1 MREVAVYSQGRS
13 ASDMRHSFIP
23 SFSTCWMGTCLV
35 PDTIL
40 ASAHQLWPKQVTNLT
55 LARLNSS
62 AVILETGVTE
72 VLRGHLKELT
82 FIVQ

>member
-1 MREVAVYSQGRS
+1 MYSQGHS
-13 ASDMRHSFIP
+13 TSDMRHSFIP
-23 SFSTCWMGTCLV
+23 SFSTCSLSTCLV

-40 ASAHQLWPKQVTNLT
+40 ASGHQLWPKQVTNLT

-62 AVILETGVTE
+62 AVILETGVTK

-82 FIVQ
+82 FIVP